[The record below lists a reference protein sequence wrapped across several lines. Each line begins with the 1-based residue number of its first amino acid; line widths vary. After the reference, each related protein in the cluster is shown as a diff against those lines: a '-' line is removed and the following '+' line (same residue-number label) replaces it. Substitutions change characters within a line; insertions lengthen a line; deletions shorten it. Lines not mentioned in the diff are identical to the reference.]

1 MKESPSDNHTLY
13 APENIDSNS
22 IGQRVRELRIISN
35 MTQSQ
40 LAEKINSSDNYIGHI
55 EQGVKRPGLETMVRL
70 CETLNCSLDY
80 LVLGISGTGREFY
93 IPNAVVQVFNS
104 TDDAERRRLMYYL
117 NNYFHPEE

>member
-13 APENIDSNS
+13 APENIDNGS
-22 IGQRVRELRIISN
+22 IGQRVRELRIILN

-40 LAEKINSSDNYIGHI
+40 LAEKINSSENYIGHI

-70 CETLNCSLDY
+70 CETLKCSLDY

-93 IPNAVVQVFNS
+93 VPNAVVQVFNS
-104 TDDAERRRLMYYL
+104 SDDAERRRLMYYL
-117 NNYFHPEE
+117 NNYFHPED